1 MNIGMNYE
9 YWYVL
14 VQNYTIV
21 SATFTQ
27 VLNNIL
33 LYVSFCT
40 RLFMLAACL
49 AYRDNMLFKYIWGLR
64 DIQRQISFHNFKCGY
79 NAELLNLYIL
89 Q

>member
-1 MNIGMNYE
+1 MMLNVEAIY
-9 YWYVL
+9 L
-14 VQNYTIV
+14 QNYTIV
-21 SATFTQ
+21 SATFAQ

-33 LYVSFCT
+33 LYVFFCT

-64 DIQRQISFHNFKCGY
+64 DIQRQSFHNFKCGY